1 MGWGGGGARLAP
13 NFALLCFV
21 SCCARC
27 GGLRVIPLL
36 ACSDF
41 PKIQQ
46 GFVSISERV
55 SMDSVAQW
63 LRRWSDPN
71 IGCLR
76 QLVGQHQLIQ
86 VRVLA
91 ESSNTWARGMAG
103 TIMHRQLQSKEGPK
117 WSQRS
122 QLTFCILG
130 AVAQFAPRPLLT
142 KGVDFAFITH

>member
-46 GFVSISERV
+46 GHVTISEHM

-103 TIMHRQLQSKEGPK
+103 TIMHRQLQSKEGPNGP
-117 WSQRS
+117 SS
-122 QLTFCILG
+122 
-130 AVAQFAPRPLLT
+130 P
-142 KGVDFAFITH
+142 FAFWEQSRTMRHVRCRQKVLISRFIRYQFV